1 MPEACCVVQLGRITD
16 QNITGKD
23 KGAYAADLGASN
35 EFIVTGILIR
45 LGFDVGV
52 MQVSRTP
59 YDLWLFAYKKPDGD
73 MVPLRVQIKTV
84 SAGGSIKLG
93 GGSRGGV
100 DRQYK
105 SGVKEYKYTTEHNDL
120 VIGVDKSTLDLYLLP
135 TVFTETWGK
144 SKSIGFL
151 QLLKNNWNLLLNWN
165 DEYLSELRVGIEHQN
180 K

>member
-1 MPEACCVVQLGRITD
+1 VEQLGKITD

-23 KGAYAADLGASN
+23 KGAFAADLGASN

-59 YDLWLFAYKKPDGD
+59 YDLWLFAFSKPKGE
-73 MVPLRVQIKTV
+73 MIPLRVQIKTI
-84 SAGGSIKLG
+84 SGGGSIKLG
-93 GGSRGGV
+93 GGTRGGV

-120 VIGVDKSTLDLYLLP
+120 IVGVDKSTLNLYLLP
-135 TVFTETWGK
+135 TSFTENWGK
-144 SKSIGFL
+144 SKSIGSL
-151 QLLKNNWNLLLNWN
+151 QLLKNNWSLLLNWN
-165 DEYLSELRVGIEHQN
+165 AEYLSELKERIEN
-180 K
+180 ESK